1 MDDFIQSYDNLL
13 EAQES
18 TKPLKVALQKGG
30 SIFAKFISSTTEV
43 LDFLNE
49 PKNENKITIHRAL
62 RVKWDTMNDRLII

>member
-49 PKNENKITIHRAL
+49 PKTENKSTIHRVL
-62 RVKWDTMNDRLII
+62 GVKWNTMNDTLII